1 MRTSAFVPIVTIFYL
16 RQQNP
21 RGRGAPRMPGPRGA
35 RPPGPPGFPGP
46 RFGPR
51 HMGGPGQ
58 FRPRPGMPFPGP
70 GLPVKAEPEVFQVNY
85 SFL

>member
-1 MRTSAFVPIVTIFYL
+1 
-16 RQQNP
+16 
-21 RGRGAPRMPGPRGA
+21 MPGPRGA